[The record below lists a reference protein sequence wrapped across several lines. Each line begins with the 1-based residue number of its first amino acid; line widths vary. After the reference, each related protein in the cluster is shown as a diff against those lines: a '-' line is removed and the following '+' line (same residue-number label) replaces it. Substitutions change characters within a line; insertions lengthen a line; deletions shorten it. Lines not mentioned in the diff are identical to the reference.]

1 MTDYRQ
7 LSDYALLDR
16 FKQGDTLA
24 YEEIYHRYW
33 ALLFN
38 HGRRIL
44 QDDED
49 AKDLVQDA
57 FAVLWKEGKT
67 LVIKTSLSAYLY
79 AVVRY
84 KVFDLIDRQKVKNG
98 YLESLEHFIAENNY
112 SSDHLVREK
121 QLEVIIEK
129 EIAALPP
136 RMRLVFE
143 LSRKSH
149 LTHKEIAEQ
158 LGTSEQT
165 IKKQMT
171 NTLRVLRVKLGLF
184 VYVFFLFHR

>member
-129 EIAALPP
+129 EIAALPAK
-136 RMRLVFE
+136 MREIFE
-143 LSRKSH
+143 LSRKANLSY
-149 LTHKEIAEQ
+149 LEIAQ
-158 LGTSEQT
+158 KLNISDNTV
-165 IKKQMT
+165 KKQI
-171 NTLRVLRVKLGLF
+171 NNALKILRNKLGAPLF
-184 VYVFFLFHR
+184 TIYF

>member
-84 KVFDLIDRQKVKNG
+84 TT
-98 YLESLEHFIAENNY
+98 
-112 SSDHLVREK
+112 
-121 QLEVIIEK
+121 
-129 EIAALPP
+129 
-136 RMRLVFE
+136 
-143 LSRKSH
+143 RK
-149 LTHKEIAEQ
+149 I
-158 LGTSEQT
+158 
-165 IKKQMT
+165 
-171 NTLRVLRVKLGLF
+171 
-184 VYVFFLFHR
+184 